1 MPDRDR
7 IETYLAF
14 ARERPEL
21 FSTPAGGVRILL
33 DREGIEAVERE
44 VAAKLVAQG
53 LDPAGAKV
61 GIVLRDPWF
70 YVIRDAVEFP
80 DGSRRTHA
88 RSLNRVGNGVA
99 VLPVLAGRI
108 VLIRHFRHAVR
119 RWMLEVPR
127 GGIEPGQTEEETA
140 RQELLEEIGGRA
152 TRLERLGFLHGS
164 ANLYANGAHLYFA
177 ELESVGTPQLEEGIV
192 GIEQLSVA
200 EFERRLLEGEILDSF
215 TVAAFAHAR
224 LRGLV

>member
-7 IETYLAF
+7 IDNYLAF

-21 FSTPAGGVRILL
+21 FATPAGGVRILL
-33 DREGIEAVERE
+33 ERGAIEAVERE

-53 LDPAGAKV
+53 LDPAGAQI

-88 RSLNRVGNGVA
+88 RSINRVGNGVA

-108 VLIRHFRHAVR
+108 VLIRYFRHAVR

-140 RQELLEEIGGRA
+140 RHELLEEIGARA

-177 ELESVGTPQLEEGIV
+177 ELESVGAPQLEEGIV
-192 GIEQLSVA
+192 GIEQLSAA
-200 EFERRLLEGEILDSF
+200 EFERRLRNGEILDSF

>member
-1 MPDRDR
+1 MPYRDR

-33 DREGIEAVERE
+33 AREGIEAVERE
-44 VAAKLVAQG
+44 VTAKLVAQG
-53 LDPAGAKV
+53 LDPDGAQV
-61 GIVLRDPWF
+61 GIVLHDPWF

-88 RSLNRVGNGVA
+88 RSINRVGNGVA

-127 GGIEPGQTEEETA
+127 GGIEPGQNEEETA